1 MCKIIRKVNH
11 CKHYGYVIESVNT
24 HGYITCSCGTY
35 SVDGDRD
42 YFRRSYKASPE
53 ADYIDLSEY
62 ADIATCTYGEFDKDN
77 LKLKKG

>member
-53 ADYIDLSEY
+53 ANYIGLSEY
-62 ADIATCTYGEFDKDN
+62 MNIPPDTSDEVLKEDFLN
-77 LKLKKG
+77 L